1 MLLAEQGVHFLEGG
15 LHLAL
20 FVLLLFVFVGAVV
33 AIVVGVLVT
42 AADHVLEKQPRQRVC
57 TVAGV
62 ISISIWC
69 AVAVASVFLA
79 ILLLRRLRPC
89 SVVVASLSHLAARR

>member
-62 ISISIWC
+62 IWC